1 MKGVVFTEF
10 IELVEDNFGLEVIKK
25 IENSL
30 VMIHKSSSAIY
41 HYK

>member
-10 IELVEDNFGLEVIKK
+10 LELVEDNFGLEVIKK

-30 VMIHKSSSAIY
+30 VMIHKSINAMY
-41 HYK
+41 HY